1 MPHNTE
7 FTEPI
12 LRTNN
17 DTIPTAGKG
26 RWPAAA
32 LLGLIFLL
40 CSAGASAQNSIYP
53 TVLYSG
59 VNPFTVSASDGVAKI
74 EIYTDEGWRPLVIGL
89 RTRYYRVMTSP
100 VFRRCA
106 RQATFSL
113 FVERIDSDFEVEIRV
128 TDCDGSRRKY
138 SLGLENTWT
147 LFYEDFGTVTLD
159 DRPCHTFSVQSYGGS
174 FVVDKVV
181 SSSNQFEIRYPFR
194 QPPLRMQGGQVY
206 RYSVCFTPRRLGRIQ
221 VPIYVHIRREQ
232 PVGEYTTYIVA
243 DTAYVN
249 VIPPPRARTP
259 VPRPA
264 PPVVAAPPP
273 RPRAPRLPPDGPTPP
288 PKPPPQVLAAVP
300 MDPEPL
306 AEFVESARTA
316 EQAPLEESAEP
327 EEFVFD
333 PTTFRTILTP
343 TARSVGKGRGFVG
356 SYDVAGIIA
365 GYGLTDRLTVIGG
378 GAYVPASGNTT
389 VAATAGGKYEFY
401 RDEKLRGA
409 GGVQVN
415 FSGTE
420 ESDIFLAASYLTAN
434 YGTLDRSVNLTAGYS
449 WRRHSPSNTTI
460 APFTKQALLA
470 GLGGDIRFA
479 NRWKVAGEIF
489 YIQDSEF
496 QPIAL
501 TLRYFGHRFAIDG
514 GIAAD
519 MTPEDGVTLL
529 PVLSAI
535 WTW

>member
-1 MPHNTE
+1 M
-7 FTEPI
+7 
-12 LRTNN
+12 
-17 DTIPTAGKG
+17 
-26 RWPAAA
+26 
-32 LLGLIFLL
+32 
-40 CSAGASAQNSIYP
+40 
-53 TVLYSG
+53 
-59 VNPFTVSASDGVAKI
+59 
-74 EIYTDEGWRPLVIGL
+74 
-89 RTRYYRVMTSP
+89 
-100 VFRRCA
+100 
-106 RQATFSL
+106 
-113 FVERIDSDFEVEIRV
+113 
-128 TDCDGSRRKY
+128 
-138 SLGLENTWT
+138 
-147 LFYEDFGTVTLD
+147 
-159 DRPCHTFSVQSYGGS
+159 
-174 FVVDKVV
+174 
-181 SSSNQFEIRYPFR
+181 
-194 QPPLRMQGGQVY
+194 
-206 RYSVCFTPRRLGRIQ
+206 
-221 VPIYVHIRREQ
+221 
-232 PVGEYTTYIVA
+232 
-243 DTAYVN
+243 
-249 VIPPPRARTP
+249 
-259 VPRPA
+259 
-264 PPVVAAPPP
+264 
-273 RPRAPRLPPDGPTPP
+273 
-288 PKPPPQVLAAVP
+288 
-300 MDPEPL
+300 
-306 AEFVESARTA
+306 
-316 EQAPLEESAEP
+316 
-327 EEFVFD
+327 FD
-333 PTTFRTILTP
+333 PTTFRAILTP

-389 VAATAGGKYEFY
+389 FAATAGGKYEFY

-409 GGVQVN
+409 GGVQMN

-449 WRRHSPSNTTI
+449 WRRHSPSDTTI

-519 MTPEDGVTLL
+519 MTPEDGITLL